1 MTVDHSTAL
10 GDLVGQSTGN
20 PFIAKDLVNEPMIRH
35 WAEAMGDLNPI
46 YVDNQAAKEVGLEGI
61 IAPPTM
67 LQAWSMVGLTG
78 TLERDAKRGVV
89 SENESPND
97 AMMRLLDE
105 EGFTSV
111 VATNCEQSYDRALR
125 PGERVVTRSTIDAI
139 SDVKKTGLGVG
150 RFTTSKTE
158 FFSVGDDFPSDP
170 TAQFKALEN
179 AERVGTMLFRI
190 LKFAPQQVASP
201 KPARPRPATTQ
212 DNAFYFEG
220 LKEGKLLIQRCMT
233 CGTLRNPPLPGCGAC
248 GSLEWESVE
257 STGAGEIYSFVVVHY
272 PQVPAFDYPLPIG
285 LIALD
290 DGVRLVAN
298 LAMDAVDAAI
308 GSRVQARIEAMD
320 DELSLP
326 VFYLVKE

>member
-1 MTVDHSTAL
+1 
-10 GDLVGQSTGN
+10 
-20 PFIAKDLVNEPMIRH
+20 
-35 WAEAMGDLNPI
+35 
-46 YVDNQAAKEVGLEGI
+46 
-61 IAPPTM
+61 
-67 LQAWSMVGLTG
+67 
-78 TLERDAKRGVV
+78 
-89 SENESPND
+89 
-97 AMMRLLDE
+97 
-105 EGFTSV
+105 
-111 VATNCEQSYDRALR
+111 
-125 PGERVVTRSTIDAI
+125 
-139 SDVKKTGLGVG
+139 
-150 RFTTSKTE
+150 
-158 FFSVGDDFPSDP
+158 
-170 TAQFKALEN
+170 
-179 AERVGTMLFRI
+179 
-190 LKFAPQQVASP
+190 
-201 KPARPRPATTQ
+201 
-212 DNAFYFEG
+212 
-220 LKEGKLLIQRCMT
+220 MT